1 MIKETGAKNIA
12 KDKVDLWQITEELDK
27 GGIYNEVDGWFL
39 KFDIAPSIVEYGIE
53 SHYATVLPFKNSR
66 ERVFWGGTSLMDFS
80 IKAYLSV
87 AYASRRVLNGS
98 EFGGGSELNIFSG
111 ITNTSRAS
119 DDKSKSDARK
129 HIEKLKEKEKEAYDH
144 CEKQL
149 KYIQSCMYRNESE
162 DDTPNLIVFVA
173 SIMTE
178 AKLKA
183 VQVISKRANG
193 LKTVLYELMLTFQ
206 EIHDQNEFSRHS
218 VQLTTERLDIHD
230 KRFMDTRGLDIPTEV
245 STGSASNNATTID
258 VANDKNNN
266 AWNTGRSEILPSLYS
281 VEYMEKLGTT
291 INKK

>member
-12 KDKVDLWQITEELDK
+12 KDKVDLWKITEELDK

-87 AYASRRVLNGS
+87 AYTTRRVINGS

-111 ITNTSRAS
+111 IANTSRAS

-129 HIEKLKEKEKEAYDH
+129 HIAKLKEQEKQAYNH

-218 VQLTTERLDIHD
+218 VQLTTERLDIQD
-230 KRFMDTRGLDIPTEV
+230 KRFMDTRGLDVATDVPQA
-245 STGSASNNATTID
+245 SASNNSVAID
-258 VANDKNNN
+258 IANNKNND
-266 AWNTGRSEILPSLYS
+266 AWNNGRSQTLPSLYA
-281 VEYMEKLGTT
+281 VEYMEKSSKTVS
-291 INKK
+291 KK